1 MALPKYLAA
10 LDWGIFIPIIGVIF
24 ALDSK
29 PKTKKHI
36 ITAFIHTVAIL
47 SACMGIVYGIHI
59 LTVASASVAVAAWA
73 YTLFEI
79 NHATPDVPSLKIAE
93 LFSPISYLI
102 AYPLLC
108 TPTGK
113 LDRFVGAFILAC
125 HIITVPMILILIWS
139 KELHDAWGCYGSQ
152 QKLANYDKGMCGQ
165 WNTDMI
171 QICRDLQRQIPPNVD
186 CSSETTPF
194 EFFGTT
200 LHRIV
205 QLQLISLT
213 AWSRLMMLQ
222 YLNVSQSVKIS
233 KTK

>member
-1 MALPKYLAA
+1 MGAPKYIAA
-10 LDWGIFIPIIGVIF
+10 LDWGAIVPVLGLVF
-24 ALDSK
+24 AKQSDTSM
-29 PKTKKHI
+29 KKKLAIVFVHI
-36 ITAFIHTVAIL
+36 AAIM
-47 SACMGIVYGIHI
+47 SACAGYVYNIRI
-59 LTVASASVAVAAWA
+59 LTIASISVAVAAWA

-79 NHATPDVPSLKIAE
+79 NRSNFNYSSLKIVE
-93 LFSPISYLI
+93 FFSPTSYLI

-113 LDRFVGAFILAC
+113 LDRFVGAFILIC
-125 HIITVPMILILIWS
+125 HILTVPMILILIWS

-152 QKLANYDKGMCGQ
+152 RKLADYDKGMCGQ

-171 QICRDLQRQIPPNVD
+171 QICRDLQQQSPPNVD

-194 EFFGTT
+194 EFFGSL

-213 AWSRLMMLQ
+213 AWSRFMMLQ
-222 YLNVSQSVKIS
+222 YLKVSTSNSNAKQE
-233 KTK
+233 